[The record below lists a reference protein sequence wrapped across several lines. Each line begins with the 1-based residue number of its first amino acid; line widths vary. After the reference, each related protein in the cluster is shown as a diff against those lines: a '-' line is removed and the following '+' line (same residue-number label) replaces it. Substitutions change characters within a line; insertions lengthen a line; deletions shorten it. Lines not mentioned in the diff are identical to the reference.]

1 MAQDWEYNG
10 VNLTRY
16 GFNIQH
22 LGAPL
27 NTAPFRG
34 DNIVVPHKTG
44 RLYTAKWA
52 DQRIVS
58 LSMWVKDIPVDA
70 GTPNAESYML
80 ANLDT
85 LRQLFGAP
93 GQHTLKH
100 QFGTVTR
107 LAQAEVVNQVE
118 FQPEGINNVYRLV
131 VEFQLADPWWYA
143 ESATT
148 VGPTSIVSNPQNIT
162 VTNAGTYQVED
173 AIITTAGL
181 IADPKFTVGSRWVQY
196 TGTVPAGGTLVVN
209 CGAYTAALSG
219 ANVTGDISHVGGVEW
234 LLLQPGSNT
243 FTVNASALGTAGQ
256 APAVTVAFTAPFV

>member
-10 VNLTRY
+10 VNLTRH
-16 GFNIQH
+16 GFNIQY

-34 DNIVVPHKTG
+34 DNIVVPHKVG
-44 RLYTAKWA
+44 RLNTAKWP

-70 GTPNAESYML
+70 GTPSTEANML

-100 QFGTVTR
+100 SFGSITR

-118 FQPEGINNVYRLV
+118 FRPEGTNNVYRLV
-131 VEFQLADPWWYA
+131 VEFLLADPWWYA

-162 VTNAGTYQVED
+162 VTNAGTYQVDD
-173 AIITTAGL
+173 AMITTVGE
-181 IADPKFTVGSRWVQY
+181 IVNPKFTVGSRWVQY

-209 CGAYTAALSG
+209 CGAFTAALNG

-234 LLLQPGSNT
+234 LLIQPGANT
-243 FTVNASALGTAGQ
+243 FTVSSSSMGT
-256 APAVTVAFTAPFV
+256 PAVTVSFTAPFV